1 MSGMWWFVI
10 IASLAVF
17 AIKLLGYLVPQRLVE
32 GPTLSRVIAI
42 VTVALLASLVAVQ
55 TVQGSDGIAVDAR
68 IPALG
73 AAAVLLWL
81 RAPFLVVIVGA
92 AAVAAFIRF
101 FGLMV

>member
-1 MSGMWWFVI
+1 VSDLWWFVV

-17 AIKLLGYLVPQRLVE
+17 GIKLLGYLVPQRLVE

-68 IPALG
+68 VPALG

-92 AAVAAFIRF
+92 AGVAALIRF

>member
-1 MSGMWWFVI
+1 MSPMWWFVI

-17 AIKLLGYLVPQRLVE
+17 AIKLCGYLIPQRLVE
-32 GPTLSRVIAI
+32 GPTLSRVIAV

-55 TVQGSDGIAVDAR
+55 TVQGPDGISLDAR

-81 RAPFLVVIVGA
+81 RAPFLIVIIGA
-92 AAVAAFIRF
+92 AGVAALMRF
-101 FGLMV
+101 FGLMA

>member
-1 MSGMWWFVI
+1 MSDMWWFVI

-17 AIKLLGYLVPQRLVE
+17 AIKLLGYLVPQKLVE

-68 IPALG
+68 IPAL
-73 AAAVLLWL
+73 AAAALLLWL

-92 AAVAAFIRF
+92 AAVAALIRF